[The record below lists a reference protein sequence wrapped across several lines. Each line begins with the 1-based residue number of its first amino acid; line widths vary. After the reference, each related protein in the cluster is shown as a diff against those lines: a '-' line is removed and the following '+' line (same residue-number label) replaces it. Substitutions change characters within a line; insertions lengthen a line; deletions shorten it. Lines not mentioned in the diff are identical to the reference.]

1 MVRFVEML
9 VCRID
14 RRHALH
20 SMATVVGFDR
30 VRRAHALLQV
40 QEELTESNQNG
51 RRSNE
56 EGGRRKEG
64 GEGDEEGQ
72 REDKGENCSG
82 SGCSQSEPPSS
93 VDCARCRNT
102 EDCMI
107 ATTWSQEEEGAL
119 GDHSR
124 VSISGNEL
132 QTSNSISS
140 QFPLWQNLLAKK
152 ETSSAHHIVGECVPI
167 IASPARLK
175 FRTGY
180 LAKLGRTCYV
190 GSEER
195 QLASIFIDDYRAKC
209 DVM

>member
-14 RRHALH
+14 RRHALHH

-56 EGGRRKEG
+56 EGGRREAR
-64 GEGDEEGQ
+64 EEGQ

-107 ATTWSQEEEGAL
+107 ATGVYTCFPVLLIFPG
-119 GDHSR
+119 
-124 VSISGNEL
+124 
-132 QTSNSISS
+132 QTAWFWR
-140 QFPLWQNLLAKK
+140 Q
-152 ETSSAHHIVGECVPI
+152 V
-167 IASPARLK
+167 
-175 FRTGY
+175 
-180 LAKLGRTCYV
+180 TCFY
-190 GSEER
+190 
-195 QLASIFIDDYRAKC
+195 FI
-209 DVM
+209 